1 LPGFARR
8 RCAAVVPGLELLA
21 GFLMVSGHRL
31 VPSYMWARQENPDT
45 RDGTPGTLPK
55 FSPPQLRAP
64 RHHAGLT
71 RPEPG
76 TLTDTASFAYVYDP
90 G

>member
-1 LPGFARR
+1 
-8 RCAAVVPGLELLA
+8 
-21 GFLMVSGHRL
+21 
-31 VPSYMWARQENPDT
+31 MWAGQENPDT

-55 FSPPQLRAP
+55 FSPPQLRAL